1 MDTNLITNQFLKSVA
16 IFNYTHQ
23 DCQMAQQATT
33 NAFMQTIRL
42 LHIFFCTLGTISTS
56 LFIYVLLS
64 STSKHLHPNLR
75 VSLASLAFAACLA
88 CLQLNFMAFHQIWTH
103 FRAETPCDLLFDARK
118 CAAFR
123 FPVVLSIYAT
133 LCAIIVLAIERSYAT
148 WQYRTYEAEKSRF
161 LGRVL
166 VVIQWI
172 VCFGLATISVIL
184 RSDHGFVHYCT
195 AYVSHPRTAVFSLC
209 FMSSLELLTLIYF
222 ILLLQSNQRRQ
233 VNEFVNK
240 AMHSLSERYQL
251 QENVRVMRILIPSIT
266 LHAILGLLGL
276 GSMLIFAIFY
286 RNSSNSTWIIDFAP
300 FSEVVLLILPIYAV
314 IFPIV
319 AIFMSKQ
326 LRISTRRTLPFFF
339 AAQEDEKSE
348 TLLEP
353 PPAHTVIASRPSRQ
367 MEKESDTHFDLLNEM
382 WKK

>member
-33 NAFMQTIRL
+33 NAFMQVDFRIAHVKSFIL
-42 LHIFFCTLGTISTS
+42 S
-56 LFIYVLLS
+56 LN
-64 STSKHLHPNLR
+64 T
-75 VSLASLAFAACLA
+75 
-88 CLQLNFMAFHQIWTH
+88 
-103 FRAETPCDLLFDARK
+103 
-118 CAAFR
+118 
-123 FPVVLSIYAT
+123 
-133 LCAIIVLAIERSYAT
+133 
-148 WQYRTYEAEKSRF
+148 
-161 LGRVL
+161 
-166 VVIQWI
+166 
-172 VCFGLATISVIL
+172 
-184 RSDHGFVHYCT
+184 
-195 AYVSHPRTAVFSLC
+195 VFSLC